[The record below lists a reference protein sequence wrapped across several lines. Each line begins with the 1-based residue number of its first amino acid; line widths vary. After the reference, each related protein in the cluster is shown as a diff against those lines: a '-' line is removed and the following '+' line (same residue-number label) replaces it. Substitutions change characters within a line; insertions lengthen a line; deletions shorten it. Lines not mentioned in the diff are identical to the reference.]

1 MGERNIGAESVSEV
15 QVNQDYQHVS
25 ALVEKYGRVL
35 DKNTRVAIAVFDVNP
50 ANRDSERKTTTIISQ
65 EAEDPIQVIHTVGK
79 RKVIKYALNADGTFS
94 KTMLVLRN
102 KSLRP
107 FGGISGRYDLDLL
120 SNIIGDAEVR
130 LEQQGQSATIPVS
143 LIKTSRRVQVEIKG

>member
-1 MGERNIGAESVSEV
+1 MGERNTGAESVSEV
-15 QVNQDYQHVS
+15 QVNQDYQHVR

-35 DKNTRVAIAVFDVNP
+35 DKSTRVAIAVFDVNP

-65 EAEDPIQVIHTVGK
+65 EAEDQIQVIHTVGK
-79 RKVIKYALNADGTFS
+79 RKVINYALNADGTFS

-107 FGGISGRYDLDLL
+107 SGGISGRYDLGLL

-130 LEQQGQSATIPVS
+130 LEQQGQGAMIPAS
-143 LIKTSRRVQVEIKG
+143 LVKISRRIQV